1 MCASIVD
8 IPWQLALLISRD
20 FNFCEM
26 MQILN
31 KRFTKFCMSATRTQ
45 QMISERDFYRTI
57 FSSGKKLL
65 KIGTNFLCLKKWIT
79 HC

>member
-1 MCASIVD
+1 
-8 IPWQLALLISRD
+8 
-20 FNFCEM
+20 